1 VALTIALASTFA
13 TASVHVDPRV
23 EAEVARGRVRV
34 LVELRIAGGARPEGE
49 LGGADRIAAQRQAI
63 AAAQAAVLS
72 RLHGTDAAL
81 VRRFAI
87 TPALALEI
95 GPSALAHLV
104 TMGDIVTRIVLEGT
118 ASPSHG
124 SN

>member
-1 VALTIALASTFA
+1 LA

-49 LGGADRIAAQRQAI
+49 LGGADRIAAQRQAV

-72 RLHGTDAAL
+72 RLQGTDAVL

-95 GPSALAHLV
+95 GPGALAHLV